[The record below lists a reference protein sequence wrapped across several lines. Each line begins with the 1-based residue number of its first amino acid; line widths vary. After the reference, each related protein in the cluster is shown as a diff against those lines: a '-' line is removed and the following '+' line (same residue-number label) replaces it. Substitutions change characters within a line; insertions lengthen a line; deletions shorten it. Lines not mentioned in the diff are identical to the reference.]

1 MGVYLVSANSE
12 HLEDGSPWIDVFTM
26 LDEAFTE
33 MGIDNGIQF
42 PVYRRQPRGTGHAFE
57 EKLIFSGD
65 GFNELCR
72 RELSS
77 RDVEVFNWDVLVPVD
92 FDGAIELP
100 LKNYYSQ
107 TTTVRSAQRML
118 SVAMHLAAAI
128 ELPAEM
134 PKYCDNLQLTSFFGD
149 LKERGHE
156 AGVTTTG
163 PWREDLDTA
172 FHVALF
178 LRAAEHSIRLRC
190 PMFCS

>member
-12 HLEDGSPWIDVFTM
+12 HLEDGYPWIDVFTT
-26 LDEAFTE
+26 LDEALTE
-33 MGIDNGIQF
+33 MGIDDGIQI
-42 PVYRRQPRGTGHAFE
+42 PVYRHQPRGTGHAFE

-77 RDVEVFNWDVLVPVD
+77 RDVEVFDWDVLVPVD
-92 FDGAIELP
+92 FEGAIELP

-118 SVAMHLAAAI
+118 PVAMRLAAAI
-128 ELPAEM
+128 ELPAET

-149 LKERGHE
+149 FEGRGH
-156 AGVTTTG
+156 AATVTATG
-163 PWREDLDTA
+163 LWRDDLATA
-172 FHVALF
+172 FYVALF

-190 PMFCS
+190 PMFFS

>member
-33 MGIDNGIQF
+33 MGIDNGIQI
-42 PVYRRQPRGTGHAFE
+42 PVYRHQPRGTRRVFE

-65 GFNELCR
+65 GFDELCR

-77 RDVEVFNWDVLVPVD
+77 GDAEVFNWDVLVPVD
-92 FDGAIELP
+92 FEGAIELP

-107 TTTVRSAQRML
+107 TTTVRCAQRIL
-118 SVAMHLAAAI
+118 PVAMRLTAAI
-128 ELPAEM
+128 ELPAEV
-134 PKYCDNLQLTSFFGD
+134 PEYCDNLQLTSFFGD
-149 LKERGHE
+149 FEERGY
-156 AGVTTTG
+156 AASVNLAG
-163 PWREDLDTA
+163 PWRDDLDMA